1 MYGTTLGREMGRV
14 KEPWAENRNKAPE
27 FKGKVEEDKP
37 TKKNYPQTSPTP
49 GANRCPGRSRAGLSR
64 VRTRLGQH
72 DSGQGQKLLE

>member
-37 TKKNYPQTSPTP
+37 TKKN
-49 GANRCPGRSRAGLSR
+49 
-64 VRTRLGQH
+64 
-72 DSGQGQKLLE
+72 